1 MAASKDFV
9 TIILWLCMLFL
20 LVISTSGARALLT
33 EETAAGAVKSH
44 HPSPFVGYPAMVEGD
59 GSILC
64 DPKKDPQCEPKEANP
79 WHRGCNPF
87 DGCRG

>member
-9 TIILWLCMLFL
+9 TIVLWLCMLFL
-20 LVISTSGARALLT
+20 LVSTSGARVRLV
-33 EETAAGAVKSH
+33 EETAAGPVKSR

-64 DPKKDPQCEPKEANP
+64 DPEKDPRCKPQEANP